1 MKVHTPQ
8 LWFALLLPIVA
19 FVGLVGR
26 AELLRASGPVF
37 HVAIAGYDP
46 RDLLQGHYLRY
57 RLQWPADGECGG
69 APCCLCLQTSGVHT
83 KVACGVVDKTCD
95 AQLSSPM
102 VEQGREFF
110 IQEDAGP
117 ALEQAI
123 RRGQGAIALN
133 VTPNG
138 QVRVHDLLIDGVSH
152 RRWLHNNAPRGSP
165 VPRP

>member
-19 FVGLVGR
+19 FAGLVVH

-57 RLQWPADGECGG
+57 RLQWPADGACDGTT
-69 APCCLCLQTSGVHT
+69 CCLCLQTSGAHT
-83 KVACGVVDKTCD
+83 KVECGVADTACD
-95 AQLSSPM
+95 AQLSHQI

-138 QVRVHDLLIDGVSH
+138 QVRVHALFIGGVPY
-152 RRWLHNNAPRGSP
+152 RRWLHDHTPRQ
-165 VPRP
+165 

>member
-1 MKVHTPQ
+1 MKSRTLQ

-19 FVGLVGR
+19 FLGLVWR

-57 RLQWPADGECGG
+57 RLQWPVDGACDG
-69 APCCLCLQTSGVHT
+69 ATCCLCLQVSGVHT
-83 KVACGVVDKTCD
+83 KVECGTADAACD
-95 AQLSSPM
+95 AQLSRQT
-102 VEQGREFF
+102 VDQGREFF
-110 IQEDAGP
+110 IQEDTGP

-123 RRGQGAIALN
+123 RRGQGAMALN

-138 QVRVHDLLIDGVSH
+138 QVRVHELFIDGVPH
-152 RRWLHNNAPRGSP
+152 RRWLRDNMQRQ
-165 VPRP
+165 

>member
-1 MKVHTPQ
+1 MKTHTPY

-19 FVGLVGR
+19 FTGLVVR
-26 AELLRASGPVF
+26 AELLRASGSVF

-57 RLQWPADGECGG
+57 RLQWPADGACED
-69 APCCLCLQTSGVHT
+69 ATCCLCLQTSGVHT
-83 KVACGVVDKTCD
+83 KVACGVVDKTCG
-95 AQLSSPM
+95 AQLSRPV

-110 IQEDAGP
+110 IQENAGP

-138 QVRVHDLLIDGVSH
+138 QAHVHELFIDGVPH
-152 RRWLHNNAPRGSP
+152 RRWLRDNAQRQ
-165 VPRP
+165 

>member
-1 MKVHTPQ
+1 MKAPTPQ

-19 FVGLVGR
+19 FVGLVVR

-57 RLQWPADGECGG
+57 RLQWPAEG
-69 APCCLCLQTSGVHT
+69 ACDDATCCLCLQTSGAHT
-83 KVACGVVDKTCD
+83 KVECGVVDVACD
-95 AQLSSPM
+95 AQLSRLM

-110 IQEDAGP
+110 IQEDTGP

-123 RRGQGAIALN
+123 RRGGGAIVLN
-133 VTPNG
+133 VTPHG
-138 QVRVHDLLIDGVSH
+138 QVHVHELLIDGVQH
-152 RRWLHNNAPRGSP
+152 RRWLRDNAQRQ
-165 VPRP
+165 

>member
-1 MKVHTPQ
+1 MKSPTLQ
-8 LWFALLLPIVA
+8 LWCALLLPIVA
-19 FVGLVGR
+19 FIGLVGR

-37 HVAIAGYDP
+37 RVAIAGYDP

-57 RLQWPADGECGG
+57 RLQWPAAEACDG
-69 APCCLCLQTSGVHT
+69 ATCCLCLQVSGVHT
-83 KVACGVVDKTCD
+83 KVECGAADVACE
-95 AQLSSPM
+95 AQLSRQL

-123 RRGQGAIALN
+123 RRGQGAMALN

-138 QVRVHDLLIDGVSH
+138 QVRVHELFIDGVPH
-152 RRWLHNNAPRGSP
+152 RRWLRDNAPRQ
-165 VPRP
+165 

>member
-1 MKVHTPQ
+1 MKAQTLR
-8 LWFALLLPIVA
+8 LWFALLLPIIAFAALVA
-19 FVGLVGR
+19 R
-26 AELLRASGPVF
+26 AELLRAAGPVF

-57 RLQWPADGECGG
+57 RLQWPIDGACDGST
-69 APCCLCLQTSGVHT
+69 CCLCLQTSGVHT
-83 KVACGVVDKTCD
+83 KVECGVAGAACK
-95 AQLSSPM
+95 AQLSHQM
-102 VEQGREFF
+102 VEQGRQFF

-138 QVRVHDLLIDGVSH
+138 QVRVHDLFIDGVPH
-152 RRWLHNNAPRGSP
+152 RRWLHDNAPR
-165 VPRP
+165 R

>member
-1 MKVHTPQ
+1 MKVHTLQ

-19 FVGLVGR
+19 FAGLVVR

-57 RLQWPADGECGG
+57 RLQWPADGACGG
-69 APCCLCLQTSGVHT
+69 APCCLCLQTSGAHT
-83 KVACGVVDKTCD
+83 KVECGGTDTACD
-95 AQLSSPM
+95 AQLKHQM

-123 RRGQGAIALN
+123 RRGQATIALN
-133 VTPNG
+133 VTPDG
-138 QVRVHDLLIDGVSH
+138 QVRVHELFIDGVPY
-152 RRWLHNNAPRGSP
+152 RRWLHGHTPRQ
-165 VPRP
+165 

>member
-1 MKVHTPQ
+1 MKVHTPL

-19 FVGLVGR
+19 FAGLVVR

-37 HVAIAGYDP
+37 HVAVAGYDP

-57 RLQWPADGECGG
+57 RLQWPADGACDG
-69 APCCLCLQTSGVHT
+69 ATCCLYLQTSGAHT
-83 KVACGVVDKTCD
+83 KVQCGVTDTACD
-95 AQLSSPM
+95 VQLSPQM

-110 IQEDAGP
+110 IQEDASA

-123 RRGQGAIALN
+123 RRGQGTIALN

-138 QVRVHDLLIDGVSH
+138 QVRVHELFIDGVPY
-152 RRWLHNNAPRGSP
+152 RRWLHDHTPYQ
-165 VPRP
+165 

>member
-1 MKVHTPQ
+1 MKAHTLP

-19 FVGLVGR
+19 FVGLVVR

-57 RLQWPADGECGG
+57 RLQWPADGVCEG
-69 APCCLCLQTSGVHT
+69 ATCCLCLRTSGGHT
-83 KVACGVVDKTCD
+83 RVECEVADKTCN
-95 AQLSSPM
+95 AQLSRQM

-123 RRGQGAIALN
+123 RRGGGAIVLN
-133 VTPNG
+133 VTPDG
-138 QVRVHDLLIDGVSH
+138 QVRVHELLIDGVQH
-152 RRWLHNNAPRGSP
+152 RRWLRDNAHHQ
-165 VPRP
+165 

>member
-1 MKVHTPQ
+1 MKAHTLQ

-19 FVGLVGR
+19 FAGLVVR

-57 RLQWPADGECGG
+57 RLQWPADGACDG
-69 APCCLCLQTSGVHT
+69 APCCLCLRTSGAHT
-83 KVACGVVDKTCD
+83 KVECGVTDTACD
-95 AQLSSPM
+95 AQLNHQM

-110 IQEDAGP
+110 IPEDTGP

-123 RRGQGAIALN
+123 RRGQATIALN
-133 VTPNG
+133 ITPDG
-138 QVRVHDLLIDGVSH
+138 QARVHELFIDGVPY
-152 RRWLHNNAPRGSP
+152 RRWLHDYTPRQ
-165 VPRP
+165 